1 MAKYKYTSVGAF
13 ADWLEN
19 NDIGIEK
26 IYLHT
31 HGQPPLEVSAMFY
44 NMALDT
50 VRDKIEL
57 RGIDAV
63 FNISCIRQIN
73 INVDKKYKGVA
84 VGIECESSAGT
95 YSFELKLL

>member
-1 MAKYKYTSVGAF
+1 MSRYT
-13 ADWLEN
+13 DWLEN

-84 VGIECESSAGT
+84 VSIACESSAGT

>member
-1 MAKYKYTSVGAF
+1 MTKHKCTSVRAF

-19 NDIGIEK
+19 NDIGVEK

-31 HGQPPLEVSAMFY
+31 HGQPPLEVSAVFY

-50 VRDKIEL
+50 KRDKIEL

-63 FNISCIRQIN
+63 FNISN
-73 INVDKKYKGVA
+73 IQSITATVDKNYRGVA
-84 VGIECESSAGT
+84 VCVECECSIGT